1 MKCERNCGIVQV
13 AYVLENVATDSI
25 SGYEIIHNKST
36 NRFLLALVIAGHR
49 AIFWNRDIITILLLT
64 TKDKLAEKL
73 NDIQCLD
80 KEDQGLP

>member
-13 AYVLENVATDSI
+13 VYVLENVATDSI

-36 NRFLLALVIAGHR
+36 NRFLLALVIAGHMTL
-49 AIFWNRDIITILLLT
+49 FWNRDIISIMFT

-73 NDIQCLD
+73 NDI
-80 KEDQGLP
+80 